1 MIFKCPLHLFYILLH
16 CARKWARLMWIS
28 DEAPTPNQRLCTV
41 TNIVPVETV
50 STRPSHS
57 TGSGTLSVTTWS
69 CWSPEDEPGLMDLSW
84 RESGNSFSRHVEHV
98 IQHPGCRVCSPLQAP
113 WNSCLI
119 DWFVLF
125 VSLSVCLLS
134 NLNSG
139 LISYCFSFLFPP
151 CIVLMVYLSVC
162 LSCACLIS
170 MFEKVKD

>member
-16 CARKWARLMWIS
+16 CARKCAPLMWIS

-69 CWSPEDEPGLMDLSW
+69 CWSPEDEPGLMDCP
-84 RESGNSFSRHVEHV
+84 GGSRGTASAVMLNMLYSIPDV
-98 IQHPGCRVCSPLQAP
+98 VCSPLQAP

>member
-1 MIFKCPLHLFYILLH
+1 MPFTSVLYSAAL
-16 CARKWARLMWIS
+16 WQ
-28 DEAPTPNQRLCTV
+28 E
-41 TNIVPVETV
+41 V
-50 STRPSHS
+50 SS
-57 TGSGTLSVTTWS
+57 THVDLW
-69 CWSPEDEPGLMDLSW
+69 WSPDPESEVVYCDKHRPRWNCFHETFTFYRSWDSFCDYLELLKPRRWTRTDGLSW